1 MRIEVITNSKN
12 SHITKSKFRVN
23 LALNQG
29 VIMKKNMLVML
40 FLVLSN
46 LAGAWVCHDD
56 KGSSLSVDRNYL
68 QPDLGFD
75 ALIILE
81 GTVIDSMFHDYMSL
95 VERYIDEATG
105 VSRFQYDNRT
115 KQLLIMSRGYE
126 GYNSQVSVMGQDSV
140 EVSPYKEGVKLYRYF
155 GGSDLLPEE
164 YWYFKSCT
172 L

>member
-29 VIMKKNMLVML
+29 VIMKKNMLVVL
-40 FLVLSN
+40 FLMLSN
-46 LAGAWVCHDD
+46 LASAWVCHDD
-56 KGSSLSVDRNYL
+56 KGSSLSVERNSL
-68 QPDLGFD
+68 KPDLGFD
-75 ALIILE
+75 ALIMLE
-81 GTVIDSMFHDYMSL
+81 GTVIDSMFLDYLSL

-115 KQLLIMSRGYE
+115 KQLFIMSRGYE
-126 GYNSQVSVMGQDSV
+126 RYNSEVSVMGQDSV

-164 YWYFKSCT
+164 YWYFKSCN
-172 L
+172 